1 MTNANINLAN
11 DATLIWWRAIHYI
24 DYDADTWTFLFLMLR
39 SIIHVVF
46 QDDEKINFDVL
57 RLELMDFVYL
67 EIWSL
72 KPNLSKNRSKQCLSS
87 SSLLKDDYCPLFSS
101 ETFVMPKCFVN
112 NIFHVMKFMIIFTRK
127 EKHFDMGNDRSFA

>member
-1 MTNANINLAN
+1 M
-11 DATLIWWRAIHYI
+11 
-24 DYDADTWTFLFLMLR
+24 FLFLMLW

-67 EIWSL
+67 EFEVL
-72 KPNLSKNRSKQCLSS
+72 NQPPKNRSKQTR

-101 ETFVMPKCFVN
+101 ETFIMPKCFLN
-112 NIFHVMKFMIIFTRK
+112 KIFHVMKFMMIFTRK